1 MKQYQNIL
9 VADHPLLKR
18 DLSIL
23 RNRQTDTVSFRSAM
37 RRIATVLACFALKDL
52 PLRETRIE
60 TPITKATGH
69 EIDAGLV
76 IVPILRAGLG
86 MSDAFL
92 NLLPEAQVRHLG
104 IYRDEKTHTPVEYYS
119 NLPADLSRSLVLLTD
134 PMLATGGS
142 ADDAIRFLKNQGAG
156 KIRFIS
162 VISAKEGVKR
172 ITDNHPDV
180 PIITAAVDE
189 ELNANAFIVPGLGDA
204 GDRYFGTT

>member
-1 MKQYQNIL
+1 M
-9 VADHPLLKR
+9 
-18 DLSIL
+18 
-23 RNRQTDTVSFRSAM
+23 FRSAM
-37 RRIATVLACFALKDL
+37 RRMATLLACIALKDL
-52 PLRETRIE
+52 PLRKTQIE
-60 TPITKATGH
+60 TPIDTSIGY
-69 EIDAGLV
+69 EIDANLV

-104 IYRDEKTHTPVEYYS
+104 IYRDETTHTPVEYYS
-119 NLPADLSRSLVLLTD
+119 NLPADLSRSMILLTD

-162 VISAKEGVKR
+162 VISAREGVKR
-172 ITDNHPDV
+172 ITDHHPDV

-189 ELNANAFIVPGLGDA
+189 KLNSDAFIVPGLGDA